1 MASRGVEPA
10 RIASV
15 NRWNQIHTMSK
26 TPDPAKRLQSKRCNQ
41 TPPFGVRHTKKM
53 APTTNG
59 DRPTQDTAA
68 PAEGWESGTVASEV
82 AAKKHFDTFET
93 SFFQQGDDS
102 ASFPVEFDD
111 LDQGAKGKRPLL
123 SRPSLMGLAIASTS
137 LAFLAC
143 LALWQS
149 NSPAPSPVLALTFS
163 NARPVGRTGAATSP
177 PTAAAT
183 PTQATPAEPAPQP
196 GSAAPGSVADPAPLP
211 TAAEQAEPAPTRPS
225 AQQAEQ
231 AANSGEKP
239 QAVPAAPLP
248 NEAPAPAVVAK
259 AEAEPMGAAPA
270 PAPESDARDRCKQS
284 IREKRSKD
292 ILALCP
298 AAFAEDTTDAD
309 AAVALAK
316 VEFDRGRFAQA
327 YAWSKKAIAV
337 NPASADAYVFAGGAE
352 QNRGHGKAAK
362 EAYLHYLR
370 LAPSGRYAAE
380 LRTIVNS
387 L

>member
-1 MASRGVEPA
+1 M
-10 RIASV
+10 I
-15 NRWNQIHTMSK
+15 
-26 TPDPAKRLQSKRCNQ
+26 
-41 TPPFGVRHTKKM
+41 
-53 APTTNG
+53 PTTNG

-68 PAEGWESGTVASEV
+68 PAESWESGTIVSEV

-93 SFFQQGDDS
+93 NFFQQGDDS
-102 ASFPVEFDD
+102 ASLPVEFDD

-123 SRPSLMGLAIASTS
+123 SRPLLMGLAIASTS

-149 NSPAPSPVLALTFS
+149 NSPAPSPVLASTLS
-163 NARPVGRTGAATSP
+163 NARPVGRSGAAASP

-196 GSAAPGSVADPAPLP
+196 GAAAPGPVANPAPLP

-225 AQQAEQ
+225 AQPAEP

-239 QAVPAAPLP
+239 AAVPAAPLP
-248 NEAPAPAVVAK
+248 SEAPAPVAVAK
-259 AEAEPMGAAPA
+259 VEAEPMGAAPA
-270 PAPESDARDRCKQS
+270 PETDARDRCKQS
-284 IREKRSKD
+284 IREKRSKE

-309 AAVALAK
+309 TAVALAK

-337 NPASADAYVFAGGAE
+337 NPASAEAYVFAGGAE
-352 QNRGHGKAAK
+352 QNKGHGKAAK

-370 LAPSGRYAAE
+370 LAPTGRYAAE

>member
-1 MASRGVEPA
+1 M
-10 RIASV
+10 I
-15 NRWNQIHTMSK
+15 
-26 TPDPAKRLQSKRCNQ
+26 
-41 TPPFGVRHTKKM
+41 
-53 APTTNG
+53 PTTNG
-59 DRPTQDTAA
+59 DRQAQDTAA
-68 PAEGWESGTVASEV
+68 PAEGWESGAVVPEV

-93 SFFQQGDDS
+93 NFFQQGDDS
-102 ASFPVEFDD
+102 ARFPVEFDD

-149 NSPAPSPVLALTFS
+149 NSPAPAPALAFTLST
-163 NARPVGRTGAATSP
+163 ARPAGRTGAAASP

-196 GSAAPGSVADPAPLP
+196 GAAAPGPVANAAPLP

-225 AQQAEQ
+225 AQQAEP
-231 AANSGEKP
+231 AANSGGKP
-239 QAVPAAPLP
+239 EAVPAAPLP
-248 NEAPAPAVVAK
+248 SEAPAPVVVAK
-259 AEAEPMGAAPA
+259 VEAEPIGAAPA
-270 PAPESDARDRCKQS
+270 SAPESDARDRCKQS
-284 IREKRSKD
+284 IREKRSKE

-309 AAVALAK
+309 TAVALAK

-352 QNRGHGKAAK
+352 QNKGHGKAAK

-370 LAPSGRYAAE
+370 LAPTGRYAAE